1 MAANINKSGESYKL
15 SSIRDKDNLGFTK
28 IKNDKDNSAVLQTN
42 YKHKRFKSSKAKSKQ
57 KHAIVRVMDRGQFN
71 VSTKTAKKIN
81 QLDNSLVDIIK
92 RYDLQKRE
100 FSKKLTQMVS
110 LVANEGKPLDDKEI
124 VQSHIILPASDIS
137 IEEARK
143 LFTGEGVIPETLI
156 L

>member
-1 MAANINKSGESYKL
+1 MAANTNKSRES
-15 SSIRDKDNLGFTK
+15 S
-28 IKNDKDNSAVLQTN
+28 DKDNSAVLQTN
-42 YKHKRFKSSKAKSKQ
+42 YKHKRFKSSKTKSKQ
-57 KHAIVRVMDRGQFN
+57 KHVIVRVMDRGQFN
-71 VSTKTAKKIN
+71 VSINIAKKIN

-100 FSKKLTQMVS
+100 FRKKLTQMVS

-124 VQSHIILPASDIS
+124 VQSDIILPASDIS
-137 IEEARK
+137 MEEARK